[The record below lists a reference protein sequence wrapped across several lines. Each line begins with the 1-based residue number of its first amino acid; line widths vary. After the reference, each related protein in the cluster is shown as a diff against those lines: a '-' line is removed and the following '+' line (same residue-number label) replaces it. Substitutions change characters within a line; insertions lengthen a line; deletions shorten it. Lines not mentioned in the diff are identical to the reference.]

1 MSFISQLNWR
11 YATKIF
17 DNTKKVSPE
26 NLATIFEAI
35 KLAPTSF
42 GLQPFHVVN
51 VIDAAKREELKG
63 HAWSQPQVTEA
74 SHLLVFCARNDIK
87 QRIEDYFELATGGD
101 ENLKTAL
108 ASYKGMMTGFE
119 SGLPEEHKIPWATRQ
134 VYIALGFAMAA
145 CAELEIDSC
154 PMEGFDTMA
163 FKTALN
169 LPENLTPVV
178 CLPIGYRSSEDKIRP
193 KVRFDLSDLVSEK

>member
-42 GLQPFHVVN
+42 GLQTFHVVN
-51 VIDAAKREELKG
+51 VIDSAKREELKG
-63 HAWSQPQVTEA
+63 HAWSQPQITDA

-101 ENLKTAL
+101 ENVKTVL

-119 SGLPEEHKIPWATRQ
+119 SGLPEEHKVPWATRQ
-134 VYIALGFAMAA
+134 AYIAMSFAMAA
-145 CAELEIDSC
+145 AAELEIDSC
-154 PMEGFDTMA
+154 PMEGFDA
-163 FKTALN
+163 AGFKTSLD
-169 LPENLTPVV
+169 LPENITPVV
-178 CLPIGYRSSEDKIRP
+178 CLPIGYRSSIDTIRP

>member
-17 DNTKKVSPE
+17 DANKKVSSE
-26 NLATIFEAI
+26 NFSKILEAI

-51 VIDAAKREELKG
+51 VIDSTKREELKG
-63 HAWSQPQVTEA
+63 LAWNQPQVTDA
-74 SHLLVFCARNDIK
+74 SHFLVFCARNDIK
-87 QRIEDYFELATGGD
+87 QRIESFFELATGGN
-101 ENLKTAL
+101 EEVKTAM
-108 ASYKGMMTGFE
+108 AQYKGMMDSFE
-119 SGLPEEHKIPWATRQ
+119 ANLPEEHKIPWATRQ
-134 VYIALGFAMAA
+134 AYIALGFAMAA

-154 PMEGFDTMA
+154 PMEGFDPNG
-163 FKTALN
+163 FKATLG
-169 LPENLTPVV
+169 LPQEITPVA
-178 CLPIGYRSSEDKIRP
+178 CLAIGYRSESDAIRP